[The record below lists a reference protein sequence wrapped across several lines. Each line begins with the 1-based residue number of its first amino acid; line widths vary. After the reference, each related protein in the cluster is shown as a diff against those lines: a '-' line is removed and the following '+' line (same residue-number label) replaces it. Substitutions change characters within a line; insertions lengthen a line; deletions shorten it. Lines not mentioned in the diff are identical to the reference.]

1 MAVVTFAEKWPG
13 WQVAGSRTKNE
24 HTVTAVMDPLAY
36 LDSLKDA
43 GIRPGLG
50 PVRRLLGRLGNPQQR
65 YRSLL
70 VGGTNGKGSIAAT
83 LASVLQAAGYRVGL
97 YTSPHLID
105 FRERI
110 RVDGAMIP
118 EEALRRRIRQTRR
131 ANHEGVTYFEF
142 TTALAFL
149 HFARCRVDVAVL
161 EVGMG
166 GRLDATNVIRPELS
180 VISNIAMDHA
190 EFLGPRLED
199 IALEKAGII
208 RRGGVCITAATQPP
222 VLNVLEAVCREKK
235 ARLLRVGR
243 EIRIRAKR
251 GGLFDF
257 RSQGMQGKNLTTAL
271 KGPHQ
276 RENMACALGALGV
289 LRDRGFAIGGEAVR
303 RGLADVRWEGRLEIV
318 AQSPTVLL
326 DGAHNVAGAAALKRA
341 LGEFRYR
348 RLILVLG
355 ILADK
360 DWRGMIRRLAPLA
373 HQVILTRPPEERAQ
387 APETMAA
394 EAMRWSENVA
404 AVRNPREAVRI
415 ALEMAGREDLVC
427 VAGSLYLVGAV
438 RPLFISLKGS
448 GSGGK

>member
-24 HTVTAVMDPLAY
+24 HTVTAVLDPLAY

-149 HFARCRVDVAVL
+149 HFAHCRVDVAVL

-257 RSQGMQGKNLTTAL
+257 RSQGMEGKNLTTAL

-276 RENMACALGALGV
+276 RENIACALAALGV

>member
-1 MAVVTFAEKWPG
+1 
-13 WQVAGSRTKNE
+13 VAGSRTKNE
-24 HTVTAVMDPLAY
+24 HTVTAVLDPLAY

-289 LRDRGFAIGGEAVR
+289 LRDRGFAIGDEAVR

-326 DGAHNVAGAAALKRA
+326 DGAHNAAGAAALKRA